1 VPTPETYPVAPSSL
15 NSQAKYDTEVKC
27 CEVGSHAGIPT
38 TILRFSC
45 VFGTRQPTL
54 KAHPGVVTQLARQI
68 LNGTS
73 PQIFEDGKQQRDL
86 VSVYDVTEALALALE
101 SDAAAGE
108 VFNIAS
114 GTSYSLLTLAERLAA
129 ALGHVVE
136 PEITGTYR
144 TGDVRHSLAD
154 ITKAQTILGFR
165 PEVSLDAGL
174 AELAEWMRDDAAAA
188 GLKNDAGPGVATVA
202 AVPVPAV

>member
-1 VPTPETYPVAPSSL
+1 
-15 NSQAKYDTEVKC
+15 
-27 CEVGSHAGIPT
+27 
-38 TILRFSC
+38 

-68 LNGTS
+68 LSGMS

-114 GTSYSLLTLAERLAA
+114 GTSHSLLTLAERLAA